1 MKALFR
7 RRILTNPLSMVA
19 GALALVSVFSP
30 WWGFAS
36 PYGTFYFGLY
46 PTPYDSRLG
55 VSQMT
60 QILMQYNPVILGLVL
75 LSGLLAILGSFTTT
89 IKYQLAGFT
98 SSLLTL
104 IIYPVVLM
112 YSLGA
117 SCQGQAWCV
126 GAPTG
131 SNGYLTWGFQIGY
144 YLILATTILYP
155 TSVLFHGTFL
165 SSELPALGLT
175 TGTHSRTVS
184 SEVNPVATTLSR
196 STVTK
201 ATQISKN

>member
-1 MKALFR
+1 
-7 RRILTNPLSMVA
+7 MVA

-155 TSVLFHGTFL
+155 TAVLFHRTFL
-165 SSELPALGLT
+165 PSELPAPGI
-175 TGTHSRTVS
+175 GHR
-184 SEVNPVATTLSR
+184 NP
-196 STVTK
+196 
-201 ATQISKN
+201 